1 MIARRIGFAF
11 LVLPALLFASTGHA
25 YESDAFDKGTRRLTI
40 LAGSG
45 TAFDESYFII
55 GAGIGYYIAD
65 NLELGIDAES
75 WSGGT
80 YGVYRVSPAVRYA
93 LPSRSEARPYIGAFY
108 QRTFIS
114 ELPDRDAVGGRAG
127 VFWLTGQRTYFGAGL
142 VHTRTLNCDQSIYRP
157 CSDTYPEIVIAFR
170 F

>member
-1 MIARRIGFAF
+1 MVARRIGFVF
-11 LVLPALLFASTGHA
+11 ALILASLAASTGYA
-25 YESDAFDKGTRRLTI
+25 YESDAFDKGTKRVTALV
-40 LAGSG
+40 GSG

-55 GAGIGYYIAD
+55 GAGFGYYIAD

-80 YGVYRVSPAVRYA
+80 YDITRVSPSVRYV
-93 LPSRSEARPYIGAFY
+93 LPARTEAKPYIGAFY

-157 CSDTYPEIVIAFR
+157 ARTPIPRS
-170 F
+170 

>member
-1 MIARRIGFAF
+1 MKFQRKGLAAIILLAVFAA
-11 LVLPALLFASTGHA
+11 VPAHAFA
-25 YESDAFDKGTRRLTI
+25 SDAFDKGTRRLTV
-40 LAGSG
+40 LVGSG

-55 GAGIGYYIAD
+55 GAGFGYYVAD
-65 NLELGIDAES
+65 NLELGVDAES

-80 YGVYRVSPAVRYA
+80 YDITRVSPSVRYV
-93 LPSRSEARPYIGAFY
+93 LPARTEAKPYIGVFY

-114 ELPDRDAVGGRAG
+114 DLPDRDALGGRAG
-127 VFWLTGQRTYFGAGL
+127 LFWLTGQRTYFGAGL
-142 VHTRTLNCDQSIYRP
+142 VHIRTLNCEQSLYRP